1 MGYRLPPG
9 FRNLDAHGLDCIFGA
24 FRALD
29 LRGRES
35 SADQSIEQR
44 ERTATR
50 DHDGPAATI
59 GVFSQEYQG
68 TVAVKRA

>member
-9 FRNLDAHGLDCIFGA
+9 FGNPDAHGLDCLIAA
-24 FRALD
+24 FLSLD

-35 SADQSIEQR
+35 SANQTIEQR
-44 ERTATR
+44 KGTAPR
-50 DHDGPAATI
+50 NHDGSAATI

-68 TVAVKRA
+68 MVAVNRA